1 LFSSVIGLFSGSIVF
16 ALIFFIDAFRRI
28 DTLKE
33 IAYFIATPFYLTGI
47 AVIYAF
53 PILVFI
59 HAFYSMWVIRYLIQ
73 NNKSIIW
80 WFMMGLPIIP
90 LTLFPYLNDNILGLF
105 ITPYYLTVAPIVA
118 IPFLRWILMR
128 NIQQKQRIK
137 DGLFTRIFY
146 KNNKKS

>member
-1 LFSSVIGLFSGSIVF
+1 
-16 ALIFFIDAFRRI
+16 
-28 DTLKE
+28 
-33 IAYFIATPFYLTGI
+33 
-47 AVIYAF
+47 
-53 PILVFI
+53 
-59 HAFYSMWVIRYLIQ
+59 
-73 NNKSIIW
+73 
-80 WFMMGLPIIP
+80 MMGLPIIP